1 MELSPL
7 FTLARV
13 SSKGGV
19 IIKTEELVIR
29 YSNMLFKICLVILGN
44 EQDVQDAIQET
55 FLRYLKTMPEFQ
67 SEEHEKAW
75 LIRVAVNV
83 SKDMR
88 RFYLRH
94 PKVSIEQ
101 LEDYYESP
109 QDGEILEELLELPY
123 KLKVVIYLHYIEGYR
138 IKEVASILNISQD
151 AVKKRLQRGRQ
162 ELRLLC
168 SGKGLDYG
176 RTKIERSYESCTH

>member
-1 MELSPL
+1 
-7 FTLARV
+7 
-13 SSKGGV
+13 
-19 IIKTEELVIR
+19 
-29 YSNMLFKICLVILGN
+29 MLFKICLVILGN

-55 FLRYLKTMPEFQ
+55 FLRYLKSMPEFQ

-88 RFYLRH
+88 RFQLRH

-151 AVKKRLQRGRQ
+151 AVKKRLQRGRE

-168 SGKGLDYG
+168 SGKGMSYG
-176 RTKIERSYESCTH
+176 RTKAERSYGSCTH

>member
-1 MELSPL
+1 
-7 FTLARV
+7 
-13 SSKGGV
+13 
-19 IIKTEELVIR
+19 
-29 YSNMLFKICLVILGN
+29 MLFKICLVILGN

-55 FLRYLKTMPEFQ
+55 FLRYLKNMPKFQ

-88 RFYLRH
+88 RSQLRH
-94 PKVSIEQ
+94 PKVSLEL

-138 IKEVASILNISQD
+138 IKEVASILNISED
-151 AVKKRLQRGRQ
+151 AVKKRLQRGRE

-168 SGKGLDYG
+168 TGKEMRYG
-176 RTKIERSYESCTH
+176 RTETKRSYESCAH